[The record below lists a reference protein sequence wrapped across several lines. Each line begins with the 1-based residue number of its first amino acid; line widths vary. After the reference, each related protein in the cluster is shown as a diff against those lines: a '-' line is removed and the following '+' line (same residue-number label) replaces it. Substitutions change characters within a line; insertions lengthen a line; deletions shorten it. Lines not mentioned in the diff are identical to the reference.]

1 MTDNE
6 FEELVRRALK
16 ENLRAEFPDV
26 FDPDMEF
33 PRPDFS
39 PRYLRRE
46 RKLLSDPV
54 GYARRQ
60 ARPVWQ
66 KALQTAACLV
76 LCCAVL
82 FAAVMAGSPS
92 ARAWVMERTVR
103 WTEQFTEFTFI
114 SRNPKGVTEDWRP
127 AYIPEGFVETDA
139 DWDKLTGALDL
150 TYEDESGGRFVLFVT
165 PADQNVSFNVDNEHS
180 DYKEIEINGKAASLF
195 VSNTEGYP
203 SYLLWTSADEATAFQ
218 ISSNIDVDE
227 MLKIAVDVKIE

>member
-66 KALQTAACLV
+66 RRSRRRPA
-76 LCCAVL
+76 LCCAVPCS
-82 FAAVMAGSPS
+82 SP
-92 ARAWVMERTVR
+92 
-103 WTEQFTEFTFI
+103 
-114 SRNPKGVTEDWRP
+114 
-127 AYIPEGFVETDA
+127 
-139 DWDKLTGALDL
+139 L
-150 TYEDESGGRFVLFVT
+150 
-165 PADQNVSFNVDNEHS
+165 
-180 DYKEIEINGKAASLF
+180 
-195 VSNTEGYP
+195 
-203 SYLLWTSADEATAFQ
+203 
-218 ISSNIDVDE
+218 
-227 MLKIAVDVKIE
+227 

>member
-82 FAAVMAGSPS
+82 FAAMMAGSPS

-127 AYIPEGFVETDA
+127 AYIPEGFVETQA
-139 DWDKLTGALDL
+139 KWDGDIEHLQV
-150 TYEDESGGRFVLFVT
+150 TYETDDGYYFILSSMPARQSG
-165 PADQNVSFNVDNEHS
+165 SFNVDNEHS
-180 DYKEIEINGKAASLF
+180 DYSEVEVNGHTASLF
-195 VSNTEGYP
+195 TSNTEGAP
-203 SYLLWTSADEATAFQ
+203 TYLLWTSADQSTAFLMA
-218 ISSNIDVDE
+218 SNLDVDE
-227 MLKIAVDVKIE
+227 ILRIAEDTP

>member
-76 LCCAVL
+76 LCCTVL

-114 SRNPKGVTEDWRP
+114 SRDPKGVTEDWRP
-127 AYIPEGFVETDA
+127 AYIPEGFVETQA
-139 DWDKLTGALDL
+139 KWDGDMEHLQV
-150 TYEDESGGRFVLFVT
+150 TYETDYGYYFILSSMPARQSG
-165 PADQNVSFNVDNEHS
+165 SFNVDNEHS
-180 DYKEIEINGKAASLF
+180 DYSEVEVNGHTASLF
-195 VSNTEGYP
+195 TSNTEGAP
-203 SYLLWTSADEATAFQ
+203 TYLLWTSADQSTAFLMA
-218 ISSNIDVDE
+218 SNLDVDE
-227 MLKIAVDVKIE
+227 ILRIAEDTPKK